1 MAKFTYTLP
10 SGDVFTLNAPAGTTK
25 AAADKIFYEQVA
37 AGTFVGYKVGDTLTH
52 PVETFQ
58 KFGITRLQRGTAGVD
73 DKTLLAVIANLPI
86 VAPIPTTLSNTPV
99 VNPINQADFIQV
111 ISNPTQGV
119 FIPPMPPIGN
129 LTSSQVQGAMAQ
141 IATDVNQAANV
152 ITQENGV
159 GKYGFNAVQLERAG
173 YIKPGYPAR
182 YCPVNKNTNQNP
194 DNFVSFMNSPVPW
207 TGLNGVTNVNNILNN
222 EGLQTKIQYS
232 LMKQS
237 YNQLVDTGTIIPPVA
252 SVTTPSVAKSQ
263 VYTNDGTLASV
274 TPLSLFT
281 AIPSTLD
288 SNNLLLKNTTS
299 TLGDPVYLDGINK
312 ALASIQLGDI
322 PTNINSL
329 GDAAKAVYSQGLNS
343 LSTGAVNFAQ
353 TAIANVSNQL
363 QSTFSGASSLLT
375 NTVNQVSSVSTLIP
389 ETINAI
395 SKTVTSDVSSLIGVA
410 SKFGT
415 EATNL
420 WANASDQLSQNLNG
434 ALSSTLNNINTSIGS
449 AVNDITGQINTIS
462 GDVNSAITGAVNN
475 LSGGLSLDSISG
487 GIGSAMNS
495 LGISSSFGSAFGDL
509 GKVFGG
515 NGGTQVAGAFTN
527 TVNRLT
533 IDAASVRVIGSPLIT
548 PPNYDLPDFSN
559 LSSALNIQT
568 AKDYLAS
575 VSGTLSN
582 NLGLGSLANQAINVD
597 INGVKNLANKGINNI
612 INGLGKFG

>member
-10 SGDVFTLNAPAGTTK
+10 SGDVFTLNAPSGTTK
-25 AAADKIFYEQVA
+25 QAADKIFYEQVA
-37 AGTFVGYKVGDTLTH
+37 AGTLVGYKVGDTLTH

-99 VNPINQADFIQV
+99 VNPINQADYIQV
-111 ISNPTQGV
+111 ISNPTEGV

-141 IATDVNQAANV
+141 IATDVNQTANV
-152 ITQENGV
+152 ITQEKGV
-159 GKYGFNAVQLERAG
+159 GKYGFNAIQLERAG

-222 EGLQTKIQYS
+222 EGLQTQIQYS

-252 SVTTPSVAKSQ
+252 SVTTPSVSKGQ
-263 VYTNDGTLASV
+263 VYTNEGTLASV
-274 TPLSLFT
+274 TSLSLFT

-288 SNNLLLKNTTS
+288 SNNLLFKNTTT
-299 TLGDPVYLDGINK
+299 TLGDPVYLDGINQ
-312 ALASIQLGDI
+312 ALASIQLGNI
-322 PTNINSL
+322 PTDINSL

-353 TAIANVSNQL
+353 TAVTNLSNQL
-363 QSTFSGASSLLT
+363 QSTVSGASSLLSDT
-375 NTVNQVSSVSTLIP
+375 INQVASVSTLIP
-389 ETINAI
+389 ETVNAI
-395 SKTVTSDVSSLIGVA
+395 AKTVTSDVSSLIGVA

-420 WANASDQLSQNLNG
+420 WANGANQLSQNLNG
-434 ALSSTLNNINTSIGS
+434 ALSSTLNNINNSIGS
-449 AVNDITGQINTIS
+449 TVTTLTGQLNTIS
-462 GDVNSAITGAVNN
+462 GDINSTLTGINN
-475 LSGGLSLDSISG
+475 LTKSLSADSISG
-487 GIGSAMNS
+487 GISSAMNS

-509 GKVFGG
+509 GKVFGSD
-515 NGGTQVAGAFTN
+515 GGTQIAGSFTN

-533 IDAASVRVIGSPLIT
+533 LNAASIRVIGSPLIT
-548 PPNYDLPDFSN
+548 PPNYDLPDFTN
-559 LSSALNIQT
+559 LASAVNIQT

-575 VSGTLSN
+575 LSSNLSN
-582 NLGLGSLANQAINVD
+582 NLTLGSLGNQPIAVD
-597 INGVKNLANKGINNI
+597 ITGINNIANKGINNI
-612 INGLGKFG
+612 INGLGRFG

>member
-10 SGDVFTLNAPAGTTK
+10 SGDVFTLNAPSGTTK
-25 AAADKIFYEQVA
+25 QAADKIFYEQVA
-37 AGTFVGYKVGDTLTH
+37 AGTLVGYKVGDTLTH

-99 VNPINQADFIQV
+99 VNPINQADYIQV
-111 ISNPTQGV
+111 ISNPTEGV

-141 IATDVNQAANV
+141 IATDVNQTANV
-152 ITQENGV
+152 ITQEKGV
-159 GKYGFNAVQLERAG
+159 GKYGFNAIQLERAG

-222 EGLQTKIQYS
+222 EGLQTQIQYS

-252 SVTTPSVAKSQ
+252 SVTTPSVSKGQ
-263 VYTNDGTLASV
+263 VYTNEGTLASV
-274 TPLSLFT
+274 TSLSLFT

-288 SNNLLLKNTTS
+288 SNNLLFKNTTT
-299 TLGDPVYLDGINK
+299 TLGDPVYLDGINQ
-312 ALASIQLGDI
+312 ALASIQLGNI
-322 PTNINSL
+322 PTDINSL

-353 TAIANVSNQL
+353 TAVTNLSNQL
-363 QSTFSGASSLLT
+363 QSTVSGASSLLSDT
-375 NTVNQVSSVSTLIP
+375 INQVASVSTLIP
-389 ETINAI
+389 ETVNAI
-395 SKTVTSDVSSLIGVA
+395 AKTVTSDVSSLIGVA

-420 WANASDQLSQNLNG
+420 WANGANQLSQNLNG
-434 ALSSTLNNINTSIGS
+434 ALSSTLNNINNSIGS
-449 AVNDITGQINTIS
+449 TVTTLTGQLNTIS
-462 GDVNSAITGAVNN
+462 GDINSTLTGINN
-475 LSGGLSLDSISG
+475 LTKSLSADSISG
-487 GIGSAMNS
+487 GISSAMNS

-509 GKVFGG
+509 GKVFGSD
-515 NGGTQVAGAFTN
+515 GGTQIAGSFTN

-533 IDAASVRVIGSPLIT
+533 LDAASIRVIGSPLIT
-548 PPNYDLPDFSN
+548 PPNYDLPDFTN
-559 LSSALNIQT
+559 LASAVNIQT

-575 VSGTLSN
+575 LSSNLSN
-582 NLGLGSLANQAINVD
+582 NLTLGSLGNQPIAVD
-597 INGVKNLANKGINNI
+597 ITGINNIANKGINNI
-612 INGLGKFG
+612 INGLGRFG